1 MNDTRR
7 DGLKWLRKQRLIKEY
22 RWISLALLVAL
33 GSASSAHAFDTLDNN
48 TTRWNPGGNAN
59 PTYSIGRLSP
69 NLPEVGQVNA
79 IEAAFAAWSNVNGVN
94 LRFSPRNNDG
104 DITINFLNN
113 WPREFGRYAAGVT
126 VTSRFRGRIRGAEV
140 SFNEQN
146 FSWSL
151 EGNAVDSDVQSVA
164 THEFGHAIGFGHSF
178 YRQATMYWTGTDI
191 AMRRLS
197 PDDERGAR
205 FLYGNGAGGGLMCD
219 TCTSRDD
226 CAPRNP

>member
-1 MNDTRR
+1 M
-7 DGLKWLRKQRLIKEY
+7 GF
-22 RWISLALLVAL
+22 ALLAAL
-33 GSASSAHAFDTLDNN
+33 SFASSAHAFDTLDNN
-48 TTRWNPGGNAN
+48 KKPGGVRAGNAN

-69 NLPEVGQVNA
+69 NLPEVGQINA

-126 VTSRFRGRIRGAEV
+126 VTSRFRGRIRSAEV

-151 EGNAVDSDVQSVA
+151 KRMLSTQMFNPSPRTNLGMRLA
-164 THEFGHAIGFGHSF
+164 GHSF

-191 AMRRLS
+191 EMRRLS

-205 FLYGNGAGGGLMCD
+205 FLQWKWRRRR
-219 TCTSRDD
+219 SHV
-226 CAPRNP
+226 